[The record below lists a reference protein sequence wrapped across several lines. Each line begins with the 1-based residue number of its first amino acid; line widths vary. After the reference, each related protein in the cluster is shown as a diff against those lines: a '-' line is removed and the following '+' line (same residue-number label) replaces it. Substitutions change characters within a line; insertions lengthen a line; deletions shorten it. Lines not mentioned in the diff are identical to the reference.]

1 MPKQNKF
8 TGVAQMF
15 DDMKKKWD
23 AVDVMAIVLM
33 GQATRIMPMLNNF
46 VLEGQETYQFPRLI
60 AMFLSDDGLTADQPD
75 DVLQLSVD
83 RAIEQINKNRET
95 NKNVYSIP
103 PELLKAKYK
112 GCGNG
117 IVTIEKGT
125 RKVLDFDYT
134 DSKFRVLHEQNM
146 SMTKS
151 AGRKIRED
159 ETTITYRANF
169 SSCQVCLF

>member
-1 MPKQNKF
+1 
-8 TGVAQMF
+8 MF
-15 DDMKKKWD
+15 EDMKKKFD
-23 AVDVMAIVLM
+23 AIDVMSIVLM
-33 GQATRIMPMLNNF
+33 GKVNQLMPMMNGF
-46 VLEGQETYQFPRLI
+46 VLEGQETYQFPRLV
-60 AMFLSDDGLTADQPD
+60 AMFLHDDGLSADQPD
-75 DVLQLSVD
+75 EVLQQYVD

-95 NKNVYSIP
+95 NKDVYSIP

-134 DSKFRVLHEQNM
+134 DSKFRVLHEQNIN
-146 SMTKS
+146 MTKS
-151 AGRKIRED
+151 AGRKIRETD
-159 ETTITYRANF
+159 TTITYRANF

>member
-1 MPKQNKF
+1 
-8 TGVAQMF
+8 MF
-15 DDMKKKWD
+15 DDMKKKFD
-23 AVDVMAIVLM
+23 AIDVMAIVLM
-33 GQATRIMPMLNNF
+33 GKANQLMPMMNGF
-46 VLEGQETYQFPRLI
+46 VLEGQETYQFPRI
-60 AMFLSDDGLTADQPD
+60 VAMFLHDDKLSADQPD
-75 DVLQLSVD
+75 EVLQQYID

-95 NKNVYSIP
+95 NKDVYSIP

-134 DSKFRVLHEQNM
+134 DSKFRVLREQNM

-151 AGRKIRED
+151 AGKKIRED
-159 ETTITYRANF
+159 EATITYRANF

>member
-1 MPKQNKF
+1 
-8 TGVAQMF
+8 MF
-15 DDMKKKWD
+15 DDMKKKFD
-23 AVDVMAIVLM
+23 AIDVMAIVLM
-33 GQATRIMPMLNNF
+33 GKANQLMPMMNGF
-46 VLEGQETYQFPRLI
+46 VLEGQETYQFPRLV
-60 AMFLSDDGLTADQPD
+60 AMLLHDDKLSADQPD
-75 DVLQLSVD
+75 EVLQQYVD

-95 NKNVYSIP
+95 NKDVYSIP

-151 AGRKIRED
+151 AGKKIRED

>member
-1 MPKQNKF
+1 
-8 TGVAQMF
+8 MF

-23 AVDVMAIVLM
+23 AIDVMAIVLM
-33 GQATRIMPMLNNF
+33 GKATKIMPMMNNF
-46 VLEGQETYQFPRLI
+46 VLEGQETYQFPRI
-60 AMFLSDDGLTADQPD
+60 VAMFLSDDGLSADQPD
-75 DVLQLSVD
+75 EVLQQYVD
-83 RAIEQINKNRET
+83 RAIEQIIMNRET
-95 NKNVYSIP
+95 NKDVYSIP

-134 DSKFRVLHEQNM
+134 DSKLRPIQEQNI
-146 SMTKS
+146 SMVKT
-151 AGRKIRED
+151 AGKKIRED
-159 ETTITYRANF
+159 ENTITYRANF

>member
-1 MPKQNKF
+1 
-8 TGVAQMF
+8 MF
-15 DDMKKKWD
+15 DDMKKKFD
-23 AVDVMAIVLM
+23 AIDVMAIVLM
-33 GQATRIMPMLNNF
+33 GKANQLMPMMNGF
-46 VLEGQETYQFPRLI
+46 VLEGQETYQFPRLV
-60 AMFLSDDGLTADQPD
+60 AMLLHDDKLSADQPD
-75 DVLQLSVD
+75 EVLQQYVD

-95 NKNVYSIP
+95 NKDVYSIP

-134 DSKFRVLHEQNM
+134 DSKFRVLHEQNI

>member
-1 MPKQNKF
+1 
-8 TGVAQMF
+8 MF

-23 AVDVMAIVLM
+23 AIDVMAIVLM
-33 GQATRIMPMLNNF
+33 GKITKIMPMMNGF
-46 VLEGQETYQFPRLI
+46 VLEGQETYQLPRLV
-60 AMFLSDDGLTADQPD
+60 AMFLHDDGLSADQPD
-75 DVLQLSVD
+75 EVLQQYVD
-83 RAIEQINKNRET
+83 RAIEQIIKNRET
-95 NKNVYSIP
+95 NKDVYSIP

-134 DSKFRVLHEQNM
+134 DSKLRPIQEQNINM
-146 SMTKS
+146 VKT
-151 AGRKIRED
+151 AGKKIRED
-159 ETTITYRANF
+159 EATITYRANF

>member
-1 MPKQNKF
+1 
-8 TGVAQMF
+8 MF

-23 AVDVMAIVLM
+23 AIDVMAIVLM
-33 GQATRIMPMLNNF
+33 GKATKIMPMMNNF
-46 VLEGQETYQFPRLI
+46 VLEGQETYQLPRLV
-60 AMFLSDDGLTADQPD
+60 AMFLHDDGLSADQPD
-75 DVLQLSVD
+75 EVLQQYVD
-83 RAIEQINKNRET
+83 RAIEQIIKNRET
-95 NKNVYSIP
+95 NKDVYSIP

-134 DSKFRVLHEQNM
+134 DSKLRPIQEQNINM
-146 SMTKS
+146 VKT
-151 AGRKIRED
+151 AGKKIRED
-159 ETTITYRANF
+159 EATITYRANF

>member
-1 MPKQNKF
+1 
-8 TGVAQMF
+8 MF
-15 DDMKKKWD
+15 DDMKKKFD
-23 AVDVMAIVLM
+23 AIDVMAIVLM
-33 GQATRIMPMLNNF
+33 GKANKLLPMMNNF
-46 VLEGQETYQFPRLI
+46 VLEGQETYQFPRLV
-60 AMFLSDDGLTADQPD
+60 AMFLHDDKLSADQPD
-75 DVLQLSVD
+75 EVLQQYVD
-83 RAIEQINKNRET
+83 RAIEQINKNREAS
-95 NKNVYSIP
+95 KDVYSIP
-103 PELLKAKYK
+103 PELLEAKYR
-112 GCGNG
+112 GCGSG

>member
-1 MPKQNKF
+1 
-8 TGVAQMF
+8 MF

-23 AVDVMAIVLM
+23 AIDVMSIVLM
-33 GQATRIMPMLNNF
+33 GKATRIMPMLNNF
-46 VLEGQETYQFPRLI
+46 VLEGQETYQFPRLV
-60 AMFLSDDGLTADQPD
+60 AMFLSDDGLSADQPD
-75 DVLQLSVD
+75 EVLQLYVD

-134 DSKFRVLHEQNM
+134 DSKLRPLQEQNM
-146 SMTKS
+146 SMSKV
-151 AGRKIRED
+151 AGKKIRED
-159 ETTITYRANF
+159 ESTITYRANF

>member
-1 MPKQNKF
+1 
-8 TGVAQMF
+8 MF

-23 AVDVMAIVLM
+23 AIDVMAIVLM
-33 GQATRIMPMLNNF
+33 GKVTKIMPMMNNF
-46 VLEGQETYQFPRLI
+46 VLEGQETYQLPRLI
-60 AMFLSDDGLTADQPD
+60 AMFLHDDGLSADQPD
-75 DVLQLSVD
+75 EALQQYVD
-83 RAIEQINKNRET
+83 RAIEQIIKNRET
-95 NKNVYSIP
+95 NKDVYSIP

-134 DSKFRVLHEQNM
+134 DSKLRPIQEQNINM
-146 SMTKS
+146 VKT
-151 AGRKIRED
+151 AGKKIRED
-159 ETTITYRANF
+159 EATITYRANF

>member
-1 MPKQNKF
+1 
-8 TGVAQMF
+8 MF
-15 DDMKKKWD
+15 DDMKKKFD
-23 AVDVMAIVLM
+23 AIDVMAIVLM
-33 GQATRIMPMLNNF
+33 GKANKLMPMMNGF
-46 VLEGQETYQFPRLI
+46 VLEGQETYQFPRLV
-60 AMFLSDDGLTADQPD
+60 AMFLHDDKLSADQPD
-75 DVLQLSVD
+75 EVLQQYVD

-95 NKNVYSIP
+95 NKDVYSIP
-103 PELLKAKYK
+103 PELLEAKYR
-112 GCGNG
+112 GCGSG

-134 DSKFRVLHEQNM
+134 DSRFRVLHEQNM

>member
-1 MPKQNKF
+1 
-8 TGVAQMF
+8 MF

-23 AVDVMAIVLM
+23 AVDVMAVVLM

-46 VLEGQETYQFPRLI
+46 VLEGQETYQFPRLV
-60 AMFLSDDGLTADQPD
+60 AMFLSDDGLSADQPD
-75 DVLQLSVD
+75 EVLQLYVD
-83 RAIEQINKNRET
+83 RAIEQIIKNRET
-95 NKNVYSIP
+95 NKDVYSIP

-134 DSKFRVLHEQNM
+134 DSKLRPLQEQNM
-146 SMTKS
+146 SMSKV
-151 AGRKIRED
+151 AGKKIRED
-159 ETTITYRANF
+159 ESTITYRANF